1 MIVRSTKNC
10 PNTPRVLFALE
21 ELGIAYETDV
31 VEDGHFTTTW
41 ISPGP
46 SIHDGDVTTVE
57 PGAIVRHLVRR
68 EKGRLW
74 PTTLAEQA
82 DADRWIELQS
92 RRMSRAVEAK
102 DGAAIGRILGMT
114 DAHLAKGPWFMGE
127 TLTAVDVMWSVL
139 AIPQARA
146 MLPLASFANL
156 SAWCDRVLARPA
168 YARALARVP
177 R

>member
-31 VEDGHFTTTW
+31 VEDGHFSATW

-68 EKGRLW
+68 EAGRRW
-74 PTTLAEQA
+74 PTTL
-82 DADRWIELQS
+82 
-92 RRMSRAVEAK
+92 
-102 DGAAIGRILGMT
+102 GRILGMA
-114 DAHLAKGPWFMGE
+114 DAQLAKGDWFLGE
-127 TLTAVDVMWSVL
+127 TFTAVDVMWSL
-139 AIPQARA
+139 IAIPQARA
-146 MLPLASFANL
+146 MLPLARFSNVT
-156 SAWCDRVLARPA
+156 AWCDRIVARPA
-168 YARALARVP
+168 YARAFARVP